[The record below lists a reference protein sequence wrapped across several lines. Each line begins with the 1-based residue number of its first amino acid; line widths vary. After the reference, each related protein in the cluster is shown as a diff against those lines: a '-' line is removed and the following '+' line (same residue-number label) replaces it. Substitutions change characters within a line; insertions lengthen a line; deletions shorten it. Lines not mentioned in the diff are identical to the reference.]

1 MSGGYM
7 GKLLIVDLSTGEMK
21 EEPLDENI
29 CRQRAELEGTSRI
42 IGNPPQIVGPL
53 AGVTADINAQVHRGM
68 VILTGTVSP
77 VNRVKQSYWLWRHG
91 RCCRDL

>member
-29 CRQRAELEGTSRI
+29 CRQRAELEGTSQNHRQPAADRRSA
-42 IGNPPQIVGPL
+42 GRGDGGHQCAGPPGYGL
-53 AGVTADINAQVHRGM
+53 
-68 VILTGTVSP
+68 S
-77 VNRVKQSYWLWRHG
+77 
-91 RCCRDL
+91 